1 MNGITMLISQ
11 AAMGEEAHAKKT
23 AVASMEQRADENGT
37 PDLWAVEKRA
47 DENGTP
53 DLWSVEKRADENGT
67 PDLWA
72 VEKRVSA
79 GAKTYQAKRANY
91 PTPQPWRPDA

>member
-1 MNGITMLISQ
+1 MLISQ
-11 AAMGEEAHAKKT
+11 AAMGEEAQAKKT
-23 AVASMEQRADENGT
+23 AVASMEKRAVTRPGMPTVWAVEKRADGDGT

-47 DENGTP
+47 DE
-53 DLWSVEKRADENGT
+53 DGT

-72 VEKRVSA
+72 VEKRASA